1 MNPVT
6 KDSAISIHK
15 TYLQELKTKQKLPM
29 MSMIINSSLF
39 STLRESLPLIG

>member
-15 TYLQELKTKQKLPM
+15 TYLQELKTKQKHYEN
-29 MSMIINSSLF
+29 SKTINH
-39 STLRESLPLIG
+39 PC